1 MKHWVCVTVL
11 AAFGLGGCAET
22 VPKQAAAPYD
32 LLVAAEQIDAERSP
46 LAAPYVRAARDE
58 IDLGNERRAEGDGR
72 GAAIAFMCAD
82 ADARLAIELAK
93 RERVLSQTRE
103 LEGRVAE
110 MNAII
115 TTK

>member
-1 MKHWVCVTVL
+1 MKHWVCVSAL
-11 AAFGLGGCAET
+11 GALCLGGCAET
-22 VPKQAAAPYD
+22 VPKKAAAPYD
-32 LLVAAEQIDAERSP
+32 ILVAAEQIDADRSP
-46 LAAPYVRAARDE
+46 SAAPYMRAARDE
-58 IDLGNERRAEGDGR
+58 IDLGNQRRAEGDSR

-93 RERVLSQTRE
+93 RERVLTQTRE

-110 MNAII
+110 MNAFV